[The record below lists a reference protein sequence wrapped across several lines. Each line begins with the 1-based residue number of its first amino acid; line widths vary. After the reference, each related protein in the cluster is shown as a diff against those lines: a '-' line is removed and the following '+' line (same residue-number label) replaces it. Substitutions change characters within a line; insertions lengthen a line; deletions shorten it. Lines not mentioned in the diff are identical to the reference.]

1 MTGRGAGDRGAG
13 LLSATF
19 GVAMFCGFVLFATQV
34 TVNLLART
42 VVTAEALDAARRVAR
57 ASVQAAGPDAV
68 RAAEAAELAGL
79 RDRFARFDPDPR
91 IAFVD
96 DPTDVVLTVA
106 VDHPEPVLAGLDRA
120 LGLGTIERTVR
131 VRREVP
137 VP

>member
-1 MTGRGAGDRGAG
+1 MTGRAAGDRGAG
-13 LLSATF
+13 LLATTF
-19 GVAMFCGFVLFATQV
+19 GLAMFLGFVLFATQL

-42 VVTAEALDAARRVAR
+42 AVTAETLDAARRVAR
-57 ASVQAAGPDAV
+57 ASVQTAGPDAV
-68 RAAEAAELAGL
+68 RAAQAAELARL
-79 RDRFARFDPDPR
+79 RDRFSRFDPDPDL
-91 IAFVD
+91 AFVD
-96 DPTDVVLTVA
+96 DPTFVVLTVA